1 MYGYVEVVLFSVCSM
16 ESLDLLSWLH
26 FALLLLLLLVRTS
39 KDLSWLTWKDPSTQ
53 IEVDTQDL
61 HLCPS

>member
-1 MYGYVEVVLFSVCSM
+1 M

-26 FALLLLLLLVRTS
+26 FALLLHLLLVQTS
-39 KDLSWLTWKDPSTQ
+39 KDLLWLTWKDPSTQ